1 MARFRQWHW
10 LGWFFSR
17 EVMKDPEVIPAVF
30 TIDQQRMAFRFEYL
44 EMLHYQI
51 IAIVSMMSRSPK

>member
-1 MARFRQWHW
+1 
-10 LGWFFSR
+10 
-17 EVMKDPEVIPAVF
+17 MKDPEVIPAVF